1 MFLSSIRNFTTFV
14 AHVLTSSYD
23 AFSPSRPIYDTLLYF
38 HISQHG
44 LEFKVTFGQ
53 KLGFGR
59 KKEFSFLLIHKVG
72 TK

>member
-1 MFLSSIRNFTTFV
+1 MLLSSIRNFTTSV

-53 KLGFGR
+53 NFGFGR
-59 KKEFSFLLIHKVG
+59 KNFHFY
-72 TK
+72 